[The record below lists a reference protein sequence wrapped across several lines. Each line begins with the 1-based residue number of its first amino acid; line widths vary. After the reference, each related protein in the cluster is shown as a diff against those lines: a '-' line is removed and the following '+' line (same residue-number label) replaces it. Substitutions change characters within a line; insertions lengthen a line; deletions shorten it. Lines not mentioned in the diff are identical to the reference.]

1 MLQPVNRH
9 RLHDDIIL
17 QLQEKILRG
26 EFPPGY
32 KLPPERDLAVE
43 FGVNRSTVRE
53 ALKKCEALG
62 LLSILHGDGI
72 YVRDYRETGNLEL
85 LKSLFLTAN
94 KQVPELLDGLMQ
106 LRSIIVPPMA
116 AHAASN
122 RNSSELDELD
132 LTIKN
137 NDITLQEKDLLIHR
151 IIARAS
157 GNMAY
162 IFLLNYFNDIFRGF
176 GDLYFSKPENREMTI
191 RFHRDILAAIREK
204 NSDRAQKVM
213 KEVLV
218 RSREAVMENIIKGR
232 KG

>member
-122 RNSSELDELD
+122 RNSSELEELD

-204 NSDRAQKVM
+204 NSDRALKVM